1 MQVEEKDLLQAHL
14 MPRKRR
20 PGGRE
25 AAVKLENAS
34 SEKGSQQSYAINK
47 LLTTSRRTLQADRA
61 ESEREGPFRG
71 RHFDFYAGFIA
82 PFASALI
89 VCSESRMDHDNG
101 DDSAGNDRL

>member
-1 MQVEEKDLLQAHL
+1 MQVEERDSVAGAPDAEKTAS
-14 MPRKRR
+14 
-20 PGGRE
+20 GGRE